1 MANKQHTV
9 LTKLVQGQIEE
20 KKIITHIHYPPRAVP
35 EGLSL
40 QWEKVHFMWVSEP
53 VQTLNFSCTKFN
65 TTYTQSTSTQMIQV
79 RRMLQTSNLTGQTQ
93 FNLTHGL
100 SQIRYTGL
108 ECLSHWILNGRDW
121 VWYIHEKSDVWTG
134 SLKYLA
140 SKDQLRT
147 LICLCLQLETDL
159 HILHDLPRA
168 QKGLVVCKAK
178 VLRSFH
184 WSSSGNRSHDLSS
197 CNQAFYWLS

>member
-1 MANKQHTV
+1 MCKWLISNTQPWQNLFKV
-9 LTKLVQGQIEE
+9 KLKR
-20 KKIITHIHYPPRAVP
+20 KKITHMLVINQLCTDAHYPPTAAL

-53 VQTLNFSCTKFN
+53 VQTLTFSCTKLI
-65 TTYTQSTSTQMIQV
+65 TTYIQSRSTQMIQV
-79 RRMLQTSNLTGQTQ
+79 WRMLHTSNLTSQTQ

-100 SQIRYTGL
+100 TQIRYTGL
-108 ECLSHWILNGRDW
+108 KFLKFLCLLNERDW
-121 VWYIHEKSDVWTG
+121 VRYMKIVMFE
-134 SLKYLA
+134 
-140 SKDQLRT
+140 
-147 LICLCLQLETDL
+147 LETDL
-159 HILHDLPRA
+159 HNMHDLPWA

-178 VLRSFH
+178 VLHSFH